1 MGYKWSAAEL
11 ARGGGGM
18 NNAAIQTFGG
28 HAMKGFI
35 REMIQN
41 SLDASCAGKC
51 PKIEIRRHAIDKEKI
66 PGFETQFRDVFKA
79 IERRWGS
86 DHEGFFSKA
95 NKLFRRQ
102 RIPVLE
108 YSDFQCVGLSGA
120 DDEPEGSFY
129 KCVGID
135 GATGKQNDE
144 ALGSFGIG
152 KNAIFALSSLRTVI
166 YSSRNPKDEV
176 ICQGVAKL
184 ADHKMG
190 GVAYNSQV
198 FFGNDDALMSSIRRH
213 GDVPGCFRRG
223 NSEPGLSQFALG
235 VELDDGWMEDAL
247 DEVMTSFYPALYKG
261 KLSVEII
268 DDSHGAESRNLKVNQ
283 ETLAALAKKRFV
295 AAKEALKPEHVYLKR
310 YALDKAEV
318 VHKDIDD
325 WRGTPLRN
333 AFSLYLITKKVDGV
347 GGGNQVHYT
356 RGGMHI
362 YSKRVDGRS
371 VRNLGL
377 TNCIAVFVPSDREV
391 RDMLKLMEPPRHD
404 AWEPN
409 RLKAKGLEEQK
420 LVWGNKLLGK
430 IQEFVREEFKKVVSS
445 DPSPEGPFK
454 LKGLSKTLGV
464 GSGVRSGS
472 GPRIESD
479 QESARTGGKD
489 FEASLTLGGDDVK
502 PLAVV
507 FGPPPDVPPTEPLSG
522 DDSPDRGG
530 AETEKP
536 PRGRPPSTQGAGKLM
551 ADATFI
557 LKGKG
562 EEGLKSY
569 RLILEV
575 ARDGEP
581 ANGAFSFEI
590 ALSGERGESVPFQ
603 AEFFKQEGRIVDRV
617 GDYGCVH
624 SGIEVRNGIAEI
636 EFGVWTVGGA
646 AFVVNPMEN

>member
-11 ARGGGGM
+11 SRGGGGM

-41 SLDASCAGKC
+41 SLDASCSGTS
-51 PKIEIRRHAIDKEKI
+51 PRIEIRRYEIKREDI
-66 PGFETQFRDVFKA
+66 PGFETQFREVFKA

-86 DHEGFFSKA
+86 GHAGFFSKA
-95 NKLFRRQ
+95 NELFRRQ

-108 YSDFQCVGLSGA
+108 YSDYQCVGLSGA
-120 DDEPEGSFY
+120 DDDPDGSFY
-129 KCVGID
+129 KCVGVD

-152 KNAIFALSSLRTVI
+152 KNAIFALSGLRTVI
-166 YSSRNPKDEV
+166 YSSRNVADEV

-184 ADHKMG
+184 ADHKISG
-190 GVAYNSQV
+190 IAYNSQV

-213 GDVPGCFRRG
+213 EDVPDCFRRG

-235 VELDDGWMEDAL
+235 VELDEGWMDDAL
-247 DEVMTSFYPALYKG
+247 DEVMTSFYPALCEG
-261 KLSVEII
+261 KLSVEIM
-268 DDSHGAESRNLKVNQ
+268 DDSRGEESSNRKVNQ
-283 ETLAALAKKRFV
+283 DNLAALAKERFV
-295 AAKEALKPEHVYLKR
+295 IAEEALKPQHVHLKR
-310 YALDKAEV
+310 YALEKAEV

-325 WRGTPLRN
+325 WSGAPLRD
-333 AFSLYLITKKVDGV
+333 ALSLYLITKKVDEA

-362 YSKRVDGRS
+362 YSKKVDGRS
-371 VRNLGL
+371 VRNLGFS
-377 TNCIAVFVPSDREV
+377 NCIAVFVPNHREV
-391 RDMLKLMEPPRHD
+391 RDVLKLMEPPRHD

-409 RLKAKGLEEQK
+409 RLKAKGLEEEK
-420 LVWGNKLLGK
+420 LVWGEKLLGK
-430 IQEFVREEFKKVVSS
+430 IKEFVREEFKKVVSS

-479 QESARTGGKD
+479 EESARTGGKD

-507 FGPPPDVPPTEPLSG
+507 FGPPPNIPPAEPPSDVDPPVPSGGETVEPLG
-522 DDSPDRGG
+522 
-530 AETEKP
+530 
-536 PRGRPPSTQGAGKLM
+536 GRPPRTQGAGILM

-557 LKGKG
+557 LKGRG
-562 EEGLKSY
+562 EDGLKSY

-581 ANGAFSFEI
+581 VNGAFSFEI
-590 ALSGERGESVPFQ
+590 ALSGERGGSVPFQ
-603 AEFFKQEGRIVDRV
+603 AEYFNQEGRILDRV
-617 GDYGCVH
+617 GDEGCIH
-624 SGIEVRNGIAEI
+624 GGIEVRNGIAEI
-636 EFGVWTVGGA
+636 EFGVRTVGGA
-646 AFVVNPMEN
+646 AFVVNPKEN

>member
-1 MGYKWSAAEL
+1 MVYKWSAAKL
-11 ARGGGGM
+11 SRGGGGL

-41 SLDASCAGKC
+41 SLDASFPGKS
-51 PKIEIRRHAIDKEKI
+51 PRIEIRRHAIKREEI
-66 PGFETQFRDVFKA
+66 PGFETQFRNVFKA

-95 NKLFRRQ
+95 NKLFQRR

-108 YSDFQCVGLSGA
+108 YSDYHCVGLSGA
-120 DDEPEGSFY
+120 DDDPAGSFY

-166 YSSRNPKDEV
+166 YSSRNPDGEV

-184 ADHKMG
+184 ADHKIG

-198 FFGNDDALMSSIRRH
+198 FFGNDDALMSSIRSH

-235 VELDDGWMEDAL
+235 VELTEDWMDDAL
-247 DEVMTSFYPALYKG
+247 DEVMTSFYPALCEG

-268 DDSHGAESRNLKVNQ
+268 DDSHGVESRNLKVNQ
-283 ETLAALAKKRFV
+283 DNLAALAKERFV
-295 AAKEALKPEHVYLKR
+295 TAEEALKPQHVHLKR

-318 VHKDIDD
+318 VHMDIED
-325 WRGTPLRN
+325 WRGAPLKD
-333 AFSLYLITKKVDGV
+333 ALSLYLIAKKVDEV

-371 VRNLGL
+371 VRNLGFS
-377 TNCIAVFVPSDREV
+377 NCIAVFVPNHREV

-409 RLKAKGLEEQK
+409 RLKAKGLEEEK
-420 LVWGNKLLGK
+420 LVWAEKLLGK
-430 IQEFVREEFKKVVSS
+430 IREFVREEFKKVVSS

-454 LKGLSKTLGV
+454 LKGLSKILGV

-479 QESARTGGKD
+479 EESARTGGKD

-507 FGPPPDVPPTEPLSG
+507 FGPPPNVPPAEPPSDVDTPERG
-522 DDSPDRGG
+522 GEEPEKPDRV
-530 AETEKP
+530 
-536 PRGRPPSTQGAGKLM
+536 RPPHTQGAGGLM

-557 LKGKG
+557 LKGRG
-562 EEGLKSY
+562 EDGLKAY

-575 ARDGEP
+575 VRDGEP
-581 ANGAFSFEI
+581 VNGAFSFEI
-590 ALSGERGESVPFQ
+590 GLSGERGGSVPFQ
-603 AEFFKQEGRIVDRV
+603 AEYFNQEGRILDRV
-617 GDYGCVH
+617 GDKGCIH

-636 EFGVWTVGGA
+636 EFGVRTVGGA
-646 AFVVNPMEN
+646 AFVVNPKEN